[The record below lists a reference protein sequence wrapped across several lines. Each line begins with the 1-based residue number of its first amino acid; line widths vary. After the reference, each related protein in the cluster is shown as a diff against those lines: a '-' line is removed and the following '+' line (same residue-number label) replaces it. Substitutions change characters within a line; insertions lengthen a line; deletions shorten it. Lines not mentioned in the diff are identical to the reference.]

1 VSSDSPLTASQLFQA
16 KAIAAVA
23 SPIVGA
29 LCRTLTWSAEGGHY
43 FDDVV
48 RAGRQPIMAFWH
60 GRILGGLDYFRHR
73 HIVVITSQNF
83 DGEWIG
89 GIIARF
95 GFGVAR
101 GSTSRGAA
109 RALVQLR
116 RDLTAGRPVAF
127 TVDGPRGPARV
138 AQPGAV
144 WLAGATG
151 NPILPFHVE
160 ADRFWSMRSWDRTQ
174 IPKPFA
180 HAAIAIGAPFE
191 VAGTSDETIE
201 TRRRDLESELA
212 SLEARAHA
220 LLKQPYP
227 SVARP
232 DGSRVAGN
240 DVTK

>member
-1 VSSDSPLTASQLFQA
+1 VSADGPLSSSQLFKA
-16 KAIAAVA
+16 TAIAAIA

-29 LCRTLTWSAEGGHY
+29 LCRTLTWRAEGEQH
-43 FDDVV
+43 FADVV

-73 HIVVITSQNF
+73 GIVVITSQNF
-83 DGEWIG
+83 DGEWIAR
-89 GIIARF
+89 IITRF

-109 RALVQLR
+109 RALVQMR
-116 RDLTAGRPVAF
+116 RDLAAGRPVAF

-151 NPILPFHVE
+151 QPILPFHVE
-160 ADRFWSMRSWDRTQ
+160 ADRFWSMSSWDRTQ

-180 HAAIAIGAPFE
+180 HAAVAIGAPFE
-191 VAGTSDETIE
+191 VAGTEPEIVES
-201 TRRRDLESELA
+201 RRRDLESELA
-212 SLEARAHA
+212 GLEQRAHA
-220 LLKQPYP
+220 LLKRP
-227 SVARP
+227 SAAVP
-232 DGSRVAGN
+232 TGGPRVAGN
-240 DVTK
+240 DLTK